1 MIPLPLTAVADIVGG
16 SLLTHGAA
24 AAIVSDV
31 TIDSRTAVP
40 GSLFVALPGSR
51 TDGHAFAGAACA
63 AGAVGVLAELD
74 RAAGLA
80 EQDGVRG
87 VIAVDD
93 PADALLALG
102 VWVRETVDPLVVTV
116 TGSQG
121 KTTTKDFAAAAIA
134 AGRRVVANEGSYN
147 NELGVPLTCCALQAD
162 TDVLVA
168 EIGARGIGHIAAL
181 AGLLKPDVSIV
192 TMVSP
197 AHIELLGSI
206 EAIAEAKS
214 ELVEALGADGVAI
227 LNADDHRVAAM
238 AGRTS
243 AAVVTYGEH
252 AEAVWRAHDV
262 TLDGA
267 AHARFTAHGPTEQV
281 KVALPLPGRHNVGNA
296 LAALA
301 AAAACGVDPSSAAD
315 GLAQA
320 AVSRWR
326 MELHTRADGVRILN
340 DAYNA
345 NPVSTAAALDALA
358 VLPAARRWAVLGF
371 MAELGALTE
380 TAHRE
385 VGAHAAALGLDR
397 LTVVGDASPIADG
410 ARAAGFIGALDLVA
424 DVEEATELVAAAL
437 TEGDAV
443 LVKASRSVGLERLAV
458 TLTETRP

>member
-1 MIPLPLTAVADIVGG
+1 MIPLPLTAVADVVGG
-16 SLLTHGAA
+16 SLLAHDTDP
-24 AAIVSDV
+24 AIVTDV

-40 GSLFVALPGSR
+40 GSLFVALPGSH
-51 TDGHAFAGAACA
+51 TDGHAYAGAACA

-74 RAAGLA
+74 RAAALA
-80 EQDGVRG
+80 GQDGVRG

-121 KTTTKDFAAAAIA
+121 KTTTKDLTAAAIA
-134 AGRRVVANEGSYN
+134 TRRRVVANEGSYN

-162 TDVLVA
+162 TEVLVA
-168 EIGARGIGHIAAL
+168 EIGARGSGHIATL
-181 AGLLKPDVSIV
+181 AGLLKPDVAVV

-197 AHIELLGSI
+197 AHIELLGSLD
-206 EAIAEAKS
+206 AVAEAKS
-214 ELVEALGADGVAI
+214 ELVESLEADGVAI

-238 AGRTS
+238 AMRTS
-243 AAVVTYGEH
+243 AAVMTYGQD
-252 AEAVWRAHDV
+252 AAAAWRARDV
-262 TLDGA
+262 TLDDS
-267 AHARFTAHGPTEQV
+267 AHARFTAHGPTDRV
-281 KVALPLPGRHNVGNA
+281 GVRLPLPGRHNVGNA

-301 AAAACGVDPSSAAD
+301 AATACGVDPSSAAD
-315 GLAQA
+315 GLAGA

-371 MAELGALTE
+371 MAELGTLTE

-385 VGAHAAALGLDR
+385 VGAHAAAVGIDR
-397 LTVVGDASPIADG
+397 LTVVGDARPIADG
-410 ARAAGFIGALDLVA
+410 ARAAGFAGALDVVA

-443 LVKASRSVGLERLAV
+443 LVKASRSVGLERLAGA
-458 TLTETRP
+458 LTEPRP